1 VRWRVLNFNLRPMT
15 RDRAKRVQR
24 RWESSEGDLWSV
36 ADEAAVRRLQTL
48 DGVRGEGLL
57 LAQRHHHRRAI
68 VDVDAAS
75 GLTAESVG
83 ARLDLCGHAL
93 RSRHWGMRKIYSR
106 AWPRPSSADTS
117 TQITRSIAQDV
128 ACGPTAALI
137 RRHYTSRS
145 KQTNRRTKV
154 GRAPLSHRSAV
165 RDADVT

>member
-1 VRWRVLNFNLRPMT
+1 MT

-24 RWESSEGDLWSV
+24 RWAFLQGDLWSV

-57 LAQRHHHRRAI
+57 LAQRHHHRRAV
-68 VDVDAAS
+68 VDVDAAA

-93 RSRHWGMRKIYSR
+93 RSRHGGLRLKYSR
-106 AWPRPSSADTS
+106 AWPRPSSADSS
-117 TQITRSIAQDV
+117 TQINRSIAQDV

-137 RRHYTSRS
+137 HRHQAAQN
-145 KQTNRRTKV
+145 KQIA
-154 GRAPLSHRSAV
+154 APRSAAHHFLTGV
-165 RDADVT
+165 LCVMLTSPN